1 MANIEVTQG
10 LSNITS
16 IYNPIILKCTRLTG
30 SSAVTVVV
38 TIGTK
43 SLTFTPVL
51 VGVNQFECDLSDV
64 PRYMIPLPP
73 LVLDENLLSYT
84 MTVQY
89 KLGASV
95 EVTETTV
102 LSYGYRILDFLSGNQ
117 NYGFDFIEVYNR
129 GRSPLT
135 NFPIYTDGFI
145 SFFNRHQTGYYEV
158 GIQGTF
164 VQKVCKFGLLYSND
178 VANDPNLV
186 APYDGWRLPN
196 ESDVDDLHS
205 FTTRVGDDYI
215 DSGKLKSTSSNYW
228 DAPLTGAENLFG
240 FDARGGGIYLAG
252 FSTGFYNKKRASFFW
267 TSSVKNTFAFVYD
280 ANISYILQADDN
292 HLFSIRFC
300 RNAFFNETS
309 LPDGT
314 RVADYVDGEN
324 NRYVCRKIY
333 NRVWMCENLMALKYR
348 NGVPIHPSKVR
359 AYDDDFTNAWT
370 ETILTNQNIFGYF
383 LTNGYNN
390 LTLPANARKSGNF
403 TFSIDTT
410 NIVLPLIYKDNSEY
424 ERDPIYWL
432 NRDGC
437 WSRWNFTKIENDYQ
451 TSRETSVPIR
461 QTSASYLGSER
472 TLSNK
477 KEVLIRFETM
487 AVDDV
492 HFRNL
497 TEIKESAVV
506 LYQGVVWE
514 VVECSSVTAFCKQN
528 LKFNLTLKTR
538 QYVVSY

>member
-10 LSNITS
+10 LETITS

-51 VGVNQFECDLSDV
+51 VGVNQFECDISDV

-73 LVLDENLLSYT
+73 LVLNEDLLSYE
-84 MTVQY
+84 MSVQY
-89 KLGASV
+89 KLGSSV

-102 LSYGYRILDFLSGNQ
+102 LSYGYNLFDFLSGSQ
-117 NYGFDFIEVYNR
+117 SPGFDFTEVYNR

-135 NFPIYTDGFI
+135 NLPIYTDGFI
-145 SFFNRHQTGYYEV
+145 SFFNRHPAGYYEV

-164 VQKVCKFGLLYSND
+164 VQKKCKFGLLYSND

-186 APYDGWRLPN
+186 VPYDGWRLPN
-196 ESDVDDLHS
+196 EGDVDDLHS
-205 FTTRVGDDYI
+205 FTTRVDDAYT
-215 DSGKLKSTSSNYW
+215 DGGKLKSTSSDYW
-228 DAPLTGAENLFG
+228 NAPNTGAENLFG
-240 FDARGGGIYLAG
+240 FDVRGCGGFVSGNFI
-252 FSTGFYNKKRASFFW
+252 NKRISSAFWVNDILFGLHFGNALNSSFLSGG
-267 TSSVKNTFAFVYD
+267 TITDQLY
-280 ANISYILQADDN
+280 
-292 HLFSIRFC
+292 SIRFC
-300 RNAFFNETS
+300 RDASFPELS
-309 LPDGT
+309 LPNGT
-314 RVADYVDGEN
+314 RVADYVDGDN

-333 NRVWMCENLMALKYR
+333 NRVWMCENLMALKYHD
-348 NGVPIHPSKVR
+348 GTYILPHKAR

-370 ETILTNQNIFGYF
+370 KTILTTQNLFGYN
-383 LTNGYNN
+383 LANGYNN
-390 LTLPANARKSGNF
+390 ITLPYNAQKTGIF
-403 TFSIDTT
+403 TFSVGTT
-410 NIVLPLIYKDNSEY
+410 SIVLPLIYKDNSEY
-424 ERDPIYWL
+424 DNDPIYWL

-437 WSRWNFTKIENDYQ
+437 WSRWNFNKIENDYQ
-451 TSRETSVPIR
+451 TSRETSIPIR
-461 QTSASYLGSER
+461 QTSINYLGSDR

-497 TEIKESAVV
+497 TEMKESAVV

-528 LKFNLTLKTR
+528 LKFEITLKTR

>member
-10 LSNITS
+10 LDNITS

-73 LVLDENLLSYT
+73 LKLNEDLLSHT

-89 KLGASV
+89 KLGSTV

-102 LSYGYRILDFLSGNQ
+102 LSYGYRILDFLSGTQ
-117 NYGFDFIEVYNR
+117 NAGFDFVEVYNR

-145 SFFNRHQTGYYEV
+145 SFFNRHPTGYYEV

-164 VQKVCKFGLLYSND
+164 VQKRCKFGLLYSND
-178 VANDPNLV
+178 VANDIKLV
-186 APYDGWRLPN
+186 KPTDGWRLPN
-196 ESDVDDLHS
+196 EADVDDLHS
-205 FTTRVGDDYI
+205 FTTRVSNTYTDG
-215 DSGKLKSTSSNYW
+215 GKLKSTSAEFWN
-228 DAPLTGAENLFG
+228 APNENAENLFG
-240 FDARGGGIYLAG
+240 FDVRGGGSFALG
-252 FSTGFYNKKRASFFW
+252 GFYNKNLSSIFW
-267 TSSVKNTFAFVYD
+267 VSSIKNTFSFTNSLETSV
-280 ANISYILQADDN
+280 ITQAGIIDQM
-292 HLFSIRFC
+292 FYIRFC
-300 RNAFFNETS
+300 RDASFPE
-309 LPDGT
+309 LAYPDGT
-314 RVADYVDGEN
+314 RVADYVDEDN

-333 NRVWMCENLMALKYR
+333 NRVWMCENLMTLSY
-348 NGVPIHPSKVR
+348 NDGTSILPSKVR
-359 AYDDDFTNAWT
+359 AYDDDYTNAWT
-370 ETILTNQNIFGYF
+370 ETILTTQNLFGYN
-383 LTNGYNN
+383 LANGYNN
-390 LTLPANARKSGNF
+390 LTLPYNAQRSGNF
-403 TFSIDTT
+403 VLTIGTT
-410 NIVLPLIYKDNSEY
+410 SIVLPLIYKDNSEY

-451 TSRETSVPIR
+451 TSRETSIPIR
-461 QTSASYLGSER
+461 QTSVNYLGSDR

-514 VVECSSVTAFCKQN
+514 VVECSSITAFCKQN

>member
-1 MANIEVTQG
+1 MANIEVAQG
-10 LSNITS
+10 LSSITS
-16 IYNPIILKCTRLTG
+16 VYNPIILKCTRLTG
-30 SSAVTVVV
+30 TSAVTVVV

-43 SLTFTPVL
+43 SLTFTPVS

-89 KLGASV
+89 KLGSTV

-102 LSYGYRILDFLSGNQ
+102 LSYGYRILDFLSGVQ
-117 NYGFDFIEVYNR
+117 SDGFDFIEVYNR

-145 SFFNRHQTGYYEV
+145 SFYNRHPSGYYNV
-158 GIQGTF
+158 AIQGTF
-164 VQKVCKFGLLYSND
+164 VQRVCKFGLLYSND
-178 VANDPNLV
+178 IANDPNLIT
-186 APYDGWRLPN
+186 AGGGWRLPTEN
-196 ESDVDDLHS
+196 DVDDLHS
-205 FTTRVGDDYI
+205 FTTRVR
-215 DSGKLKSTSSNYW
+215 DSYTDGGKLRSTSSDYW
-228 DAPLTGAENLFG
+228 AEPNVNAENLFG
-240 FDARGGGIYLAG
+240 FDARGGGFFNSSYSDFESKKQETMLSIQNDLALYISSG
-252 FSTGFYNKKRASFFW
+252 DSRSRFGYYGVSSF
-267 TSSVKNTFAFVYD
+267 
-280 ANISYILQADDN
+280 
-292 HLFSIRFC
+292 FSIRFC
-300 RNAFFNETS
+300 RDAALPELS
-309 LPDGT
+309 YPDGT
-314 RVADYVDGEN
+314 RVADYIDGEN

-333 NRVWMCENLMALKYR
+333 NRVWMCENLMALKY
-348 NGVPIHPSKVR
+348 NDGTSINPSKVR
-359 AYDDDFTNAWT
+359 AYDDDFTNAFT
-370 ETILTNQNIFGYF
+370 ETVLTTTQSLFGYT
-383 LTNGYNN
+383 LRNGYNN
-390 LTLPANARKSGNF
+390 LILPSNARKSGNF
-403 TFSIDTT
+403 ILSVGTT
-410 NIVLPLIYKDNSEY
+410 DIIIPLIYKDNSEY
-424 ERDPIYWL
+424 DREPIYWL

-437 WSRWNFTKIENDYQ
+437 WSSWNFTKIENEYQ

-461 QTSASYLGSER
+461 QTSVNYLGSDR
-472 TLSNK
+472 TLSNR
-477 KEVLIRFETM
+477 KEVILRFETM

-497 TEIKESAVV
+497 TELKESAVV

>member
-1 MANIEVTQG
+1 MQ
-10 LSNITS
+10 SITS
-16 IYNPIILKCTRLTG
+16 VYNPIILKCKRLTG
-30 SSAVTVVV
+30 TSAVTVVV

-73 LVLDENLLSYT
+73 LVLDEDLLSYT

-102 LSYGYRILDFLSGNQ
+102 LSYGYRILGFLGVSQ
-117 NYGFDFIEVYNR
+117 QAGFDFLEVYNR

-145 SFFNRHQTGYYEV
+145 SFFNRHPAGNYDV
-158 GIQGTF
+158 SIQGTF

-178 VANDPNLV
+178 VANDPDLV
-186 APYDGWRLPN
+186 SPINGWRLPN

-205 FTTRVGDDYI
+205 FTTRVGGIYTDG
-215 DSGKLKSTSSNYW
+215 GKLKSTSSNYW
-228 DAPLTGAENLFG
+228 DAPNNNAENLFG
-240 FDARGGGIYLAG
+240 FDVRGGGIFTSGG
-252 FSTGFYNKKRASFFW
+252 FLSLKKASIFWIDSTLFSLYFPGDY
-267 TSSVKNTFAFVYD
+267 SS
-280 ANISYILQADDN
+280 SILQSFTLTDQ
-292 HLFSIRFC
+292 LLSIRFC
-300 RNAFFNETS
+300 RNAFFNEIS

-333 NRVWMCENLMALKYR
+333 NRVWMCENLMTLKYR
-348 NGVPIHPSKVR
+348 NGTPIHPSKVR
-359 AYDDDFTNAWT
+359 AYEDDFTNAWT
-370 ETILTNQNIFGYF
+370 ETILTSQNIFGYF
-383 LTNGYNN
+383 LVNGYNN

-403 TFSIDTT
+403 TFSIGTT
-410 NIVLPLIYKDNSEY
+410 DIVLPLIYKDNSEY
-424 ERDPIYWL
+424 EQDPIFWL

-437 WSRWNFTKIENDYQ
+437 WSKWNFTKIENDYQ

-461 QTSASYLGSER
+461 QTSANYLGSDR
-472 TLSNK
+472 TLSIK

-497 TEIKESAVV
+497 TELKESAVV
-506 LYQGVVWE
+506 LYKGVVWE

-528 LKFNLTLKTR
+528 LKFNVTLKTR

>member
-30 SSAVTVVV
+30 SSVVTVVV

-51 VGVNQFECDLSDV
+51 VGVNKFECDLSDV

-73 LVLDENLLSYT
+73 LVLNEDLLSYT

-89 KLGASV
+89 KLDSSV

-102 LSYGYRILDFLSGNQ
+102 LSYGYRILDFLSGTQ
-117 NYGFDFIEVYNR
+117 NAGFDFIDVYNR

-145 SFFNRHQTGYYEV
+145 SFFNRHETGFYEV
-158 GIQGTF
+158 EIQGTF
-164 VQKVCKFGLLYSND
+164 ARKLCKFGLLYSND

-186 APYDGWRLPN
+186 APTDGWRLPTEN
-196 ESDVDDLHS
+196 DVDDLNS
-205 FTTRVGDDYI
+205 FTTRVSNTYTDG
-215 DSGKLKSTSSNYW
+215 GKLKSTSSNYW
-228 DAPLTGAENLFG
+228 TGVNNNAENLFG
-240 FDARGGGIYLAG
+240 FDERGAG
-252 FSTGFYNKKRASFFW
+252 FFNGERFDDKYEYSYFW
-267 TSSVKNTFAFVYD
+267 NSSVNNFLMFSNSGESSSITNNPIYSF
-280 ANISYILQADDN
+280 L
-292 HLFSIRFC
+292 SIRFC
-300 RNAFFNETS
+300 RDATPTELSYPNGEVV
-309 LPDGT
+309 D
-314 RVADYVDGEN
+314 DYIDGEN
-324 NRYVCRKIY
+324 NRYICRKIY
-333 NRVWMCENLMALKYR
+333 NRVWMCENLMTLKYADGSFI
-348 NGVPIHPSKVR
+348 NPSKVR
-359 AYDDDFTNAWT
+359 AYEDDFTNAWT
-370 ETILTNQNIFGYF
+370 VETTNNPTLFYYK
-383 LTNGYNN
+383 LVNGYNN
-390 LTLPANARKSGNF
+390 LVLPASARKTGIF
-403 TFSIDTT
+403 TFSIGRTE
-410 NIVLPLIYKDNSEY
+410 IVLPLIYKDNSEY
-424 ERDPIYWL
+424 EQDPIYWL

-461 QTSASYLGSER
+461 QTSVNYLGSDR

-477 KEVLIRFETM
+477 KEVLLRFETM
-487 AVDDV
+487 AIDDV

-528 LKFNLTLKTR
+528 LKFNVTLKTR

>member
-16 IYNPIILKCTRLTG
+16 VYNPIILKCNRLTG

-43 SLTFTPVL
+43 TLTFTPVL

-73 LVLDENLLSYT
+73 LVLTESLLSYT
-84 MTVQY
+84 MTVKY

-102 LSYGYRILDFLSGNQ
+102 LSYGYRILDFLSGTQ
-117 NYGFDFIEVYNR
+117 NAGFDFIDVYNR
-129 GRSPLT
+129 GRSPMT
-135 NFPIYTDGFI
+135 NLPIYTDGFI
-145 SFFNRHQTGYYEV
+145 SFFNRHEKGFYEV
-158 GIQGTF
+158 EIQGTF
-164 VQKVCKFGLLYSND
+164 ARKLCKFGLLYSND

-186 APYDGWRLPN
+186 APTDGWRLPT
-196 ESDVDDLHS
+196 EADVDDLHS
-205 FTTRVGDDYI
+205 FTTRVGGTYTDG
-215 DSGKLKSTSSNYW
+215 GKLKSTNSNYW
-228 DAPLTGAENLFG
+228 NAPNTGAENLCF
-240 FDARGGGIYLAG
+240 FDVRGAG
-252 FSTGFYNKKRASFFW
+252 SFAYGSFVNKYEYSIFW
-267 TSSVKNTFAFVYD
+267 TSSVR
-280 ANISYILQADDN
+280 N
-292 HLFSIRFC
+292 HFLFKTTDEASEIQQLVITDQLFPIRFC
-300 RNAFFNETS
+300 RDATPTELSYPNGEVVDDYI
-309 LPDGT
+309 DG
-314 RVADYVDGEN
+314 DN
-324 NRYVCRKIY
+324 NRYICRKIY
-333 NRVWMCENLMALKYR
+333 NRVWMCENLMTLKYADGSFI
-348 NGVPIHPSKVR
+348 NPSKVR
-359 AYDDDFTNAWT
+359 AYEDDFANAWKI
-370 ETILTNQNIFGYF
+370 ETTNNPTLFYYK
-383 LTNGYNN
+383 LVNGYNN
-390 LTLPANARKSGNF
+390 LLLPASARKSGTF
-403 TFSIDTT
+403 TFSIGRTA
-410 NIVLPLIYKDNSEY
+410 IVLPLIYKDNSEF
-424 ERDPIYWL
+424 EKDPIYWL

-461 QTSASYLGSER
+461 QTSANYLGSDR

-477 KEVLIRFETM
+477 KEVILRFETM

-506 LYQGVVWE
+506 LFQGIVWE
-514 VVECSSVTAFCKQN
+514 VVECSSVTSFCKQN
-528 LKFNLTLKTR
+528 LKFNISLKTR

>member
-1 MANIEVTQG
+1 MADIEVTQG

-30 SSAVTVVV
+30 TNAVTIVV

-43 SLTFTPVL
+43 SLTFTPVK

-73 LVLDENLLSYT
+73 LVLNEDLLSYT

-102 LSYGYRILDFLSGNQ
+102 LSYGYRILDFLSGTQ
-117 NYGFDFIEVYNR
+117 EAGFDFDEVYDR

-145 SFFNRHQTGYYEV
+145 SFYNRHPTGYYEV

-186 APYDGWRLPN
+186 APYYGWRLPN
-196 ESDVDDLHS
+196 ESDMDDLHS
-205 FTTRVGDDYI
+205 FTTRSGDYYD
-215 DSGKLKSTSSNYW
+215 DGGKLKSTSSDYW
-228 DAPLTGAENLFG
+228 DEPNVNAENLFG
-240 FDARGGGIYLAG
+240 FDARGAG
-252 FSTGFYNKKRASFFW
+252 VSFPWGFFYKRNEARFW
-267 TSSVKNTFAFVYD
+267 ISSVNNVFLFRNSEGASHIQQAFT
-280 ANISYILQADDN
+280 DD
-292 HLFSIRFC
+292 LYSIRFC
-300 RNAFFNETS
+300 RNAFFDEIP

-333 NRVWMCENLMALKYR
+333 NRVWMCENLMALKYHD
-348 NGVPIHPSKVR
+348 GTSILPHKVR

-370 ETILTNQNIFGYF
+370 KTILTNKNLFGYN
-383 LTNGYNN
+383 LANGYNN
-390 LTLPANARKSGNF
+390 LTLPFNARKSGNF
-403 TFSIDTT
+403 TFSIGTT

-424 ERDPIYWL
+424 EQDPIYWL

-461 QTSASYLGSER
+461 QTSVNYLGSDR

-477 KEVLIRFETM
+477 KEVLLRFETM

-497 TEIKESAVV
+497 TELKESAVV

>member
-10 LSNITS
+10 LQSITS
-16 IYNPIILKCTRLTG
+16 VYNPIILKCNRLTG

-38 TIGTK
+38 TIGAK
-43 SLTFTPVL
+43 SLTFTPVK
-51 VGVNQFECDLSDV
+51 VGVDQFECDLSDV

-73 LVLDENLLSYT
+73 LVLDEDLLSYT

-89 KLGASV
+89 KLGTSV

-102 LSYGYRILDFLSGNQ
+102 LSYGYRILGFLGVSQ
-117 NYGFDFIEVYNR
+117 QASFDFGGVYNR

-135 NFPIYTDGFI
+135 NLPIYTDGFI
-145 SFFNRHQTGYYEV
+145 SFYNRHPAGNYEV
-158 GIQGTF
+158 SIQGTF

-178 VANDPNLV
+178 VANDPDLV
-186 APYDGWRLPN
+186 NPINGWRLPN

-205 FTTRVGDDYI
+205 FTTRVGDTYTDG
-215 DSGKLKSTSSNYW
+215 GKLKSTNSDYW
-228 DAPLTGAENLFG
+228 NAPNENAENLFG
-240 FDARGGGIYLAG
+240 FDVRGGGSFVLGSFEQKKIY
-252 FSTGFYNKKRASFFW
+252 SNFW
-267 TSSVKNTFAFVYD
+267 TSSVKNMFSFIQTLETSIITQAF
-280 ANISYILQADDN
+280 ILDQ
-292 HLFSIRFC
+292 LFSIRFC
-300 RNAFFNETS
+300 RDAFFNEVS

-348 NGVPIHPSKVR
+348 NGVPIHQSKVR

-370 ETILTNQNIFGYF
+370 ETILTSQNIFGYF
-383 LTNGYNN
+383 LVNGYNN

-403 TFSIDTT
+403 TFSIGTT
-410 NIVLPLIYKDNSEY
+410 DIVLPLIYKDNSEY
-424 ERDPIYWL
+424 EQDPIFWL

-437 WSRWNFTKIENDYQ
+437 WSKWNFTKIENDYQ

-461 QTSASYLGSER
+461 QTSVNYLGSDR

-497 TEIKESAVV
+497 TELKESAVV
-506 LYQGVVWE
+506 LYKGVVWE

-528 LKFNLTLKTR
+528 LKFNITLKTR

>member
-10 LSNITS
+10 LQNITS

-43 SLTFTPVL
+43 TLTFTPVM

-73 LVLDENLLSYT
+73 LKLDEDLLSYT
-84 MTVQY
+84 MIVQY
-89 KLGASV
+89 KLGSTV

-102 LSYGYRILDFLSGNQ
+102 LSYGYRLLDFLSGTQ
-117 NYGFDFIEVYNR
+117 NAGFDFIEVHNR

-145 SFFNRHQTGYYEV
+145 SFFNRHTAGYYGV
-158 GIQGTF
+158 SIQGSF
-164 VQKVCKFGLLYSND
+164 VQKKCKFGLLYTND
-178 VANDPNLV
+178 VANDHKLV
-186 APYDGWRLPN
+186 ALTDGWRLPN
-196 ESDVDDLHS
+196 VSDVDDLHS
-205 FTTRVGDDYI
+205 FTVKGSNYYTAGGR
-215 DSGKLKSTSSNYW
+215 LKSTNSDFW
-228 DAPLTGAENLFG
+228 TAPNNSAENLFG
-240 FDARGGGIYLAG
+240 FDVRGGGYFNNG
-252 FSTGFYNKKRASFFW
+252 SFFFLKKVSDFW
-267 TSSVKNTFAFVYD
+267 VNSPSFFLKFTYSL
-280 ANISYILQADDN
+280 IGSYLETLTIPN
-292 HLFSIRFC
+292 SLFSIRFC
-300 RNAFFNETS
+300 RDATTPELS
-309 LPDGT
+309 YPDGT
-314 RVADYVDGEN
+314 RVADYVDGDN

-333 NRVWMCENLMALKYR
+333 NRVWMCENLMTLKY
-348 NGVPIHPSKVR
+348 NDGTPIDPSKAR

-370 ETILTNQNIFGYF
+370 ETISTTNQRLFGYI
-383 LTNGYNN
+383 LRNGYNN
-390 LTLPANARKSGNF
+390 LLLPSFARKSGNF
-403 TFSIDTT
+403 TFSVATT
-410 NIVLPLIYKDNSEY
+410 EIVLPLIYKDNSEY

-437 WSRWNFTKIENDYQ
+437 WSRWNFIKIENDYQ
-451 TSRETSVPIR
+451 TSRETSIPIR
-461 QTSASYLGSER
+461 QTSVNYLGSDR

-477 KEVLIRFETM
+477 KEVILRFETM

>member
-16 IYNPIILKCTRLTG
+16 VYNPIILKCNRLTG

-43 SLTFTPVL
+43 TLTFTPVA

-73 LVLDENLLSYT
+73 LVLTESLLSYT

-89 KLGASV
+89 KLGSTV

-102 LSYGYRILDFLSGNQ
+102 LSYGYRILDFLSGTQ
-117 NYGFDFIEVYNR
+117 NAGFDFVDVYNR

-135 NFPIYTDGFI
+135 NLPIYTDGFI
-145 SFFNRHQTGYYEV
+145 SFFNRHETGFYGVE
-158 GIQGTF
+158 IKGTF
-164 VQKVCKFGLLYSND
+164 ARKVCKFGLLYSND

-186 APYDGWRLPN
+186 APADGWRLPT
-196 ESDVDDLHS
+196 EADVDDLHS
-205 FTTRVGDDYI
+205 FTTRVGIDYL
-215 DSGKLKSTSSNYW
+215 DGGKLKSTSSNFW
-228 DAPLTGAENLFG
+228 NAPNNNAENLFG
-240 FDARGGGIYLAG
+240 FDVRGGGTFYLG
-252 FSTGFYNKKRASFFW
+252 SFSLKYFLTRFW
-267 TSSVKNTFAFVYD
+267 TSSVNNVFSFANTLERSLIQQE
-280 ANISYILQADDN
+280 NPTNQ
-292 HLFSIRFC
+292 LFSIRFC
-300 RNAFFNETS
+300 RDATPTE
-309 LPDGT
+309 LAYPDGE
-314 RVADYVDGEN
+314 VVDDYIDGEN
-324 NRYVCRKIY
+324 NRYICRKIY
-333 NRVWMCENLMALKYR
+333 NRVWMCENLMTLKYADGTFI
-348 NGVPIHPSKVR
+348 NPSKVR
-359 AYDDDFTNAWT
+359 AYGDDFANAWT
-370 ETILTNQNIFGYF
+370 VVTTNNPF
-383 LTNGYNN
+383 LFYYKLVNGYNN
-390 LTLPANARKSGNF
+390 LLLPASARKSGIF
-403 TFSIDTT
+403 TFSIGRTD
-410 NIVLPLIYKDNSEY
+410 IVLPLIYKDNSEY
-424 ERDPIYWL
+424 EKDPIYWL

-437 WSRWNFTKIENDYQ
+437 WSKWNFTKIENDYQ

-461 QTSASYLGSER
+461 QTSVNYLGSDR

-477 KEVLIRFETM
+477 KEVILRFETM

-497 TEIKESAVV
+497 TELKESAAV
-506 LYQGVVWE
+506 LYQGIVWE

>member
-10 LSNITS
+10 LMDITS
-16 IYNPIILKCTRLTG
+16 VYNPIILKCTRLTG

-73 LVLDENLLSYT
+73 LTLDEDLLSYT

-102 LSYGYRILDFLSGNQ
+102 LSYGYRILDFLSGVQ
-117 NYGFDFIEVYNR
+117 SDGFDFIEVYNR

-135 NFPIYTDGFI
+135 NFPIYTDDFI
-145 SFFNRHQTGYYEV
+145 SFFNRHPSGYYEV
-158 GIQGTF
+158 AIQGTF
-164 VQKVCKFGLLYSND
+164 VQRVCKFGLLYSND
-178 VANDPNLV
+178 VANDPNLIT
-186 APYDGWRLPN
+186 AGGGWRLPTEN
-196 ESDVDDLHS
+196 DVDDLHS
-205 FTTRVGDDYI
+205 FTTRSGDSYI
-215 DSGKLKSTSSNYW
+215 GGGKLKSTSAEYW
-228 DAPLTGAENLFG
+228 YTPNTGAENLFS
-240 FDARGGGIYLAG
+240 FDARGGGELLSSFYGLKDYSIFFVENSKLLF
-252 FSTGFYNKKRASFFW
+252 FSYVSNHSQ
-267 TSSVKNTFAFVYD
+267 
-280 ANISYILQADDN
+280 ILQSISEDN
-292 HLFSIRFC
+292 KYSIRFC
-300 RNAFFNETS
+300 RDASFPELSYPN
-309 LPDGT
+309 GT
-314 RVADYVDGEN
+314 RVADYIDGEN

-333 NRVWMCENLMALKYR
+333 NRVWMCENLMTLKY
-348 NGVPIHPSKVR
+348 NDGTYINPSDAR
-359 AYDDDFTNAWT
+359 AYGDDFTNALT
-370 ETILTNQNIFGYF
+370 ETVLTTTQSLFGYT
-383 LTNGYNN
+383 LRNGYNN
-390 LTLPANARKSGNF
+390 LILPSNARKSGNF
-403 TFSIDTT
+403 ILSVGTT
-410 NIVLPLIYKDNSEY
+410 DIVLPLVYKDNSEY
-424 ERDPIYWL
+424 DRDPIYWL

-461 QTSASYLGSER
+461 QTSVNYLGSDR

-477 KEVLIRFETM
+477 KEVIIRFETM

-497 TEIKESAVV
+497 TELKESAVV

-528 LKFNLTLKTR
+528 LKFNVTLKTR

>member
-10 LSNITS
+10 LQNITS

-43 SLTFTPVL
+43 TLTFTPVL

-73 LVLDENLLSYT
+73 LVLTESLLSYT

-102 LSYGYRILDFLSGNQ
+102 LSYGYRILDFLSGTQ
-117 NYGFDFIEVYNR
+117 NAGFDFIDVYNR

-145 SFFNRHQTGYYEV
+145 SFFNRHETGFYEV
-158 GIQGTF
+158 EIQGSF
-164 VQKVCKFGLLYSND
+164 ARKLCKFGLLYSND

-186 APYDGWRLPN
+186 APADGWRLPT
-196 ESDVDDLHS
+196 EADVDDLHS
-205 FTTRVGDDYI
+205 FTTRVGGTYTDG
-215 DSGKLKSTSSNYW
+215 GKLKSTNSIFWNV
-228 DAPLTGAENLFG
+228 LNTGAENLFF
-240 FDARGGGIYLAG
+240 FDVRGAG
-252 FSTGFYNKKRASFFW
+252 SFAYGSFVNKYEYSIFW
-267 TSSVKNTFAFVYD
+267 TSSVRNHFLFQTTDEASEIQPLV
-280 ANISYILQADDN
+280 IADQ
-292 HLFSIRFC
+292 LFPIRFC
-300 RNAFFNETS
+300 RDATPTELSYPNGEEVDDYI
-309 LPDGT
+309 DG
-314 RVADYVDGEN
+314 DN
-324 NRYVCRKIY
+324 NRYICRKIY
-333 NRVWMCENLMALKYR
+333 NRVWMCENLMTLKYADGTFI
-348 NGVPIHPSKVR
+348 NPSKVR
-359 AYDDDFTNAWT
+359 AYEDDFANAWT
-370 ETILTNQNIFGYF
+370 VETTNNPTLFYYK
-383 LTNGYNN
+383 LVNGYNN
-390 LTLPANARKSGNF
+390 LLLPASARKSGTF
-403 TFSIDTT
+403 TFSIGRT

-424 ERDPIYWL
+424 EQDPIYWL

-437 WSRWNFTKIENDYQ
+437 WSKWNFTKIENDYQ

-461 QTSASYLGSER
+461 QTSANYLGSDR

-477 KEVLIRFETM
+477 KEVILRFETM

>member
-10 LSNITS
+10 LQSITS
-16 IYNPIILKCTRLTG
+16 IYNPIVLKCKRLTG
-30 SSAVTVVV
+30 SSAVTAVV

-73 LVLDENLLSYT
+73 LVLDEDLLSYT

-89 KLGASV
+89 KLGTSV

-102 LSYGYRILDFLSGNQ
+102 LSYGYRILGFLGVSQ
-117 NYGFDFIEVYNR
+117 QAGFDFGGVYDR
-129 GRSPLT
+129 GRSPMT
-135 NFPIYTDGFI
+135 NLPIYTDGFI
-145 SFFNRHQTGYYEV
+145 SFYNRHPTGYYDAS
-158 GIQGTF
+158 IQGTF

-186 APYDGWRLPN
+186 TPINGWRLPN

-205 FTTRVGDDYI
+205 FTTRVGYTYTDG
-215 DSGKLKSTSSNYW
+215 GKLKSTSSNYW
-228 DAPLTGAENLFG
+228 DAPNTGAENLFF
-240 FDARGGGIYLAG
+240 FDVRGAG
-252 FSTGFYNKKRASFFW
+252 VFANGNFYNKYRFSFIW
-267 TSSVKNTFAFVYD
+267 TSSVNNTLMFSVLGGTSTIGQVNS
-280 ANISYILQADDN
+280 ANTM
-292 HLFSIRFC
+292 FSIRFC
-300 RNAFFNETS
+300 RNAFFNEVS
-309 LPDGT
+309 YPDGT

-333 NRVWMCENLMALKYR
+333 NRVWMCENLMTLKYL
-348 NGVPIHPSKVR
+348 NGTPIHQSKVR

-370 ETILTNQNIFGYF
+370 ETILTSQNIFGYF

-403 TFSIDTT
+403 TLSIGTT
-410 NIVLPLIYKDNSEY
+410 DIVLPLIYKDNSEY
-424 ERDPIYWL
+424 EQDPIYWL

-461 QTSASYLGSER
+461 QTSVNYLGSDR

-506 LYQGVVWE
+506 LYKGVVWE

>member
-1 MANIEVTQG
+1 MANIEVAQG
-10 LSNITS
+10 LQAITS
-16 IYNPIILKCTRLTG
+16 VYNPIILKCTRLTG
-30 SSAVTVVV
+30 ASAVTIVV

-73 LVLDENLLSYT
+73 LVLDEDLLSYT

-89 KLGASV
+89 KLGSTV

-102 LSYGYRILDFLSGNQ
+102 LSYGYRILDFLSGTQ
-117 NYGFDFIEVYNR
+117 NAGFDFIEVYNR

-145 SFFNRHQTGYYEV
+145 SFYNRHPAGYYEV

-164 VQKVCKFGLLYSND
+164 VPKVCKFGLLYSND
-178 VANDPNLV
+178 VANSIKLV
-186 APYDGWRLPN
+186 APIDGWRLPT

-205 FTTRVGDDYI
+205 FTTRVGNEYTDG
-215 DSGKLKSTSSNYW
+215 GKLKSTSADFFLSPNI
-228 DAPLTGAENLFG
+228 GAETLFG
-240 FDARGGGIYLAG
+240 FDVRGGGELLSSFYGLKDYSIFFVENSKLLF
-252 FSTGFYNKKRASFFW
+252 FSYVSNHSQ
-267 TSSVKNTFAFVYD
+267 
-280 ANISYILQADDN
+280 ILQSISKDN
-292 HLFSIRFC
+292 KYSIRFC
-300 RNAFFNETS
+300 RDASFPELS
-309 LPDGT
+309 YPDGT
-314 RVADYVDGEN
+314 RVADYIDGEN

-333 NRVWMCENLMALKYR
+333 NRVWMCENLMALKY
-348 NGVPIHPSKVR
+348 NDGTSINPSKVR
-359 AYDDDFTNAWT
+359 AYGDDFTNAWY
-370 ETILTNQNIFGYF
+370 EPILTNQNLFGYN
-383 LTNGYNN
+383 LANGYNN
-390 LTLPANARKSGNF
+390 ITLPSNARKSGNF
-403 TFSIDTT
+403 ILSVGTT
-410 NIVLPLIYKDNSEY
+410 DIILPLVYKDNSEY

-451 TSRETSVPIR
+451 TSRETSIPIR
-461 QTSASYLGSER
+461 QMSANYLGSDR

-477 KEVLIRFETM
+477 KEVILRFETM

-497 TEIKESAVV
+497 TELKESAVV

-528 LKFNLTLKTR
+528 LKFNLALKTR

>member
-10 LSNITS
+10 LQNITS

-43 SLTFTPVL
+43 TLTFTPVL

-73 LVLDENLLSYT
+73 LVLNESLLSHT

-102 LSYGYRILDFLSGNQ
+102 LSYGYRILDFLSGTQ
-117 NYGFDFIEVYNR
+117 NAGFDFIDVYNR

-145 SFFNRHQTGYYEV
+145 SFFNRHETGFYEV
-158 GIQGTF
+158 EIQGSF
-164 VQKVCKFGLLYSND
+164 ARKLCKFGLLYSND

-186 APYDGWRLPN
+186 APADGWRLPT
-196 ESDVDDLHS
+196 EADVDDLHS
-205 FTTRVGDDYI
+205 FTTRVGGDYT
-215 DSGKLKSTSSNYW
+215 DGGKLKSTNSNYW
-228 DAPLTGAENLFG
+228 GEFNEYAENLFS
-240 FDARGGGIYLAG
+240 FDVRGAG
-252 FSTGFYNKKRASFFW
+252 DFSGQRFTDKYEYSFFW
-267 TSSVKNTFAFVYD
+267 TSSVNNALMFS
-280 ANISYILQADDN
+280 ISGKTSTISQSVTGQ
-292 HLFSIRFC
+292 LFSIRFC
-300 RNAFFNETS
+300 RDATPTELSYDNGEVV
-309 LPDGT
+309 D
-314 RVADYVDGEN
+314 DYIDGEN
-324 NRYVCRKIY
+324 NRYICRKIY
-333 NRVWMCENLMALKYR
+333 NRVWMCENLMTLKYADGTFI
-348 NGVPIHPSKVR
+348 NPSKVR
-359 AYDDDFTNAWT
+359 AYEDDFANAWT
-370 ETILTNQNIFGYF
+370 VETTNNPTLFYYK
-383 LTNGYNN
+383 LVNGYNN
-390 LTLPANARKSGNF
+390 LLLPASARKSGTF
-403 TFSIDTT
+403 TFSIGRT

-424 ERDPIYWL
+424 EQDPIYWL

-437 WSRWNFTKIENDYQ
+437 WSKWNFTKIENDYQ

-461 QTSASYLGSER
+461 QTSANYLGSDR

-477 KEVLIRFETM
+477 KEVILRFETM